1 MRQELGLDVR
11 QVTLAEMEFQDSY
24 FAVPLADSL
33 CAHARKRCPMNPFV
47 VIIVLNWRKPIE
59 TLACLESLSHITYPE
74 TQIVVVDNGSG
85 DDSVAMI
92 RTGFPQAEILETG
105 TNLGYAGGN
114 NVGVRYALAAGG
126 DSICILNNDV
136 VVEPAFL
143 GPLLAALQA
152 QPDVGIVTPLVA
164 EQSDSGYIW
173 ALGSAVN
180 WRTAEISR
188 LHIGEAV
195 VAWRQREPFEVEIA
209 SGAAMLVKREVFER
223 AGLMA
228 EDFFLYYEEVDW
240 CLKVRRAGYRILA
253 VPASVVWHKVSATLG
268 ATSPIIDYYMLR
280 NHLRLIGRHWRGI
293 DRWRVLATTVMRNL
307 ITVAAYSVKSHHG
320 KRIPSR
326 DARLL
331 ALRDAALGRSGK
343 QEGVLRQI
351 AGHPLWWTMQA

>member
-1 MRQELGLDVR
+1 MQPEVAI
-11 QVTLAEMEFQDSY
+11 V
-24 FAVPLADSL
+24 
-33 CAHARKRCPMNPFV
+33 
-47 VIIVLNWRKPIE
+47 VLNWNNAGDTVPCLDSLAQLEYPI
-59 TLACLESLSHITYPE
+59 P
-74 TQIVVVDNGSG
+74 QIIVVDNGST
-85 DDSVAMI
+85 DDSAVRI
-92 RTGFPQAEILETG
+92 RAGFPGIPLLETG
-105 TNLGYAGGN
+105 ANLGYAGGN
-114 NVGVRYALAAGG
+114 NVGIRQALVAGAAAV
-126 DSICILNNDV
+126 CILNNDV
-136 VVEPAFL
+136 TVEPGCLA
-143 GPLLAALQA
+143 PLLAALQSG
-152 QPDVGIVTPLVA
+152 PDVGIVTPLVT
-164 EQSDSGYIW
+164 EQGDASRVW